1 MIIDDIKISET
12 RIIVI
17 IVIVDDMDDRER
29 VISRGLTTRCE
40 ISLTYSTENITNP
53 TSIHRTD

>member
-17 IVIVDDMDDRER
+17 IVIVDDMVRTMIGNVSYR
-29 VISRGLTTRCE
+29 VV
-40 ISLTYSTENITNP
+40 
-53 TSIHRTD
+53 

>member
-17 IVIVDDMDDRER
+17 IVIVDDMVRTMIANVSYR
-29 VISRGLTTRCE
+29 VV
-40 ISLTYSTENITNP
+40 
-53 TSIHRTD
+53 